1 MPVFNTLSE
10 EKKKKQLQEN
20 DTALYSQPDT
30 KAQAEPA
37 ANTNGNTADIPEQKN
52 TANTPG
58 YAYDPSTN
66 DAYQQA
72 LAALQAAQK
81 ETPAYSGTY
90 DGQLQELYNQIVNR
104 DKFKYDL
111 NADALYQQYKDQY
124 INQGQL
130 AMMDTM
136 GQAAALTGGYGS
148 SYGQSV
154 GQQTY
159 QQYLKGLN
167 DKIPEL
173 YGLALD
179 QYNQEGQQLQN
190 QYAMLGDLRDEE
202 YGRYQDALAEYWR
215 NLDYLQEQADSEYNR
230 GYENWYNAYV
240 MENDAKNTAY
250 NRLIDLMSSSGY
262 MPTEQE
268 LQAAGMTKEQA
279 NSFINAWKAENPDL
293 AYRTGVITPDEYMQ
307 MTGEY
312 PEGYTPASNGSG
324 GGGNGGNSNP
334 LGLSTSELKALQ
346 RELGVTPDGVWGP
359 KTEAAYN
366 AKYGSK
372 IAEYSD
378 DGKFVKN
385 GNGNLVYAE
394 GMTKS
399 GYGPATYERLGY
411 NLRNMRDTER
421 ADVIAE
427 GVANGYIDEETAN
440 KYVKQ
445 YGLES
450 LFA

>member
-1 MPVFNTLSE
+1 MPVYSTLTE
-10 EKKKKQLQEN
+10 EEKKKQLQTN
-20 DTALYSQPDT
+20 NTASDSQPDT
-30 KAQAEPA
+30 KAQAEA
-37 ANTNGNTADIPEQKN
+37 SANTNNNSADMQDQKN

-58 YAYDPSTN
+58 YTYDASSN
-66 DAYQQA
+66 EAYQQA

-81 ETPAYSGTY
+81 ETPTYSGTY
-90 DGQLQELYNQIVNR
+90 DGQLQELYDQIVNR
-104 DKFKYDL
+104 DKFKYDM
-111 NADALYQQYKDQY
+111 NGDALYQQYKDQY
-124 INQGQL
+124 VNQGQM
-130 AMMDTM
+130 AMMDAM

-167 DKIPEL
+167 DKVPEL
-173 YGLALD
+173 YSLALD

-202 YGRYQDALAEYWR
+202 YGRYQDALSEYWR
-215 NLDYLQEQADSEYNR
+215 KLDYLQGQADDEYNR
-230 GYENWYNAYV
+230 GYENWYTAYQ
-240 MENDAKNTAY
+240 METSAKNSAY

-312 PEGYTPASNGSG
+312 PEGYTPASSGSV

-346 RELGVTPDGVWGP
+346 RELKVDDDGVWGP

-366 AKYGSK
+366 AKYGKNNNPDDTPTYGFTGSTYSEAVAYMK
-372 IAEYSD
+372 QNGVPSVDASGVMTENEWRRRKASYNNYGTGGAE
-378 DGKFVKN
+378 VKN
-385 GNGNLVYAE
+385 YNSYKEYLADYVEYA
-394 GMTKS
+394 TSK
-399 GYGPATYERLGY
+399 
-411 NLRNMRDTER
+411 
-421 ADVIAE
+421 
-427 GVANGYIDEETAN
+427 
-440 KYVKQ
+440 
-445 YGLES
+445 
-450 LFA
+450 

>member
-1 MPVFNTLSE
+1 MPVYSTLTE
-10 EKKKKQLQEN
+10 EEKKKQLQSN
-20 DTALYSQPDT
+20 NTASDSQSDT
-30 KAQAEPA
+30 KTQAEPA
-37 ANTNGNTADIPEQKN
+37 INPNNNSADPQESKP
-52 TANTPG
+52 AAYSSG
-58 YAYDPSTN
+58 YSYDASFN
-66 DAYQQA
+66 EAYQQA

-81 ETPAYSGTY
+81 ETPTYSGTY
-90 DGQLQELYNQIVNR
+90 DGQLQELYDQIVNR

-130 AMMDTM
+130 AMMDAM

-167 DKIPEL
+167 DKVPEL
-173 YGLALD
+173 YSLALD

-202 YGRYQDALAEYWR
+202 YGRYQDALSEYWR
-215 NLDYLQEQADSEYNR
+215 NLDYLQGQADDEYNR
-230 GYENWYNAYV
+230 GYENWYNAYQ
-240 MENDAKNTAY
+240 MEAAAKNTAY

-324 GGGNGGNSNP
+324 GRGNGGNNNP
-334 LGLSTSELKALQ
+334 L
-346 RELGVTPDGVWGP
+346 
-359 KTEAAYN
+359 
-366 AKYGSK
+366 
-372 IAEYSD
+372 AEYSD

-385 GNGNLVYAE
+385 GNGNWVYAD

-427 GVANGYIDEETAN
+427 GVANGYIDEKTAE

-445 YGLES
+445 YGLKS
-450 LFA
+450 LFG